1 LFFSRCGMWI
11 VEEEDDE
18 GMGAGDGKGE
28 NK

>member
-1 LFFSRCGMWI
+1 MFFSRCGMWI